1 MASEAVLAATPV
13 AEATLAVE
21 AVVVKNATSV
31 GKSAILLGTA
41 LKAAEADTEGAT
53 IKAAAA
59 AATVAGMEQEQVEQ
73 AVEAKPATPVEAM
86 DICLVSEN
94 TLYQCRPKAKLIW
107 YRSGDCTQGQ
117 YVDASK
123 KTDLGTRD

>member
-1 MASEAVLAATPV
+1 MIVPTLLLGEVVASEAVLAATPV

-21 AVVVKNATSV
+21 AVVVKNATSA

-41 LKAAEADTEGAT
+41 LKAAEAATEGAT
-53 IKAAAA
+53 TKAAAAAA
-59 AATVAGMEQEQVEQ
+59 AATVAGMEQEEVEQ

-94 TLYQCRPKAKLIW
+94 TLYQCRPKARLI
-107 YRSGDCTQGQ
+107 
-117 YVDASK
+117 
-123 KTDLGTRD
+123 